1 MSRPELINKL
11 KKKYPQLNKSQL
23 EIIIDTFF
31 KSIEKAFKENKAVEL
46 RGFGTFFVKEIK
58 EKYIDFAGAS
68 AFMEIG
74 DHPDSSGI
82 VDRVRYKSQRIRQ
95 NDDKVKQFGKELKKR
110 AKKKVVGGLE
120 KFL

>member
-1 MSRPELINKL
+1 
-11 KKKYPQLNKSQL
+11 
-23 EIIIDTFF
+23 
-31 KSIEKAFKENKAVEL
+31 
-46 RGFGTFFVKEIK
+46 
-58 EKYIDFAGAS
+58 
-68 AFMEIG
+68 MEIG